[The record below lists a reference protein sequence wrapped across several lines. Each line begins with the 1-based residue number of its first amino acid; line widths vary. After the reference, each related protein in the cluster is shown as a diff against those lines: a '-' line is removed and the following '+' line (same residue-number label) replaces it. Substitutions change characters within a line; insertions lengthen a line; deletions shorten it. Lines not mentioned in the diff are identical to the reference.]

1 MSSNQLRLRGQ
12 YPSSRMRSATTGAN
26 RTQHSPPSS
35 HTSFIPGSSVPYV
48 APRVHQLTRRPALEG
63 FDNDI
68 RSARISRGF
77 ADAGANEFL
86 ATSNM
91 VPSHRDSLELIRVS
105 SNRSDLRQQETYQE
119 QLRNPSPAPAP
130 YGDGTH
136 TLPERAAAM
145 PRLQHA
151 PHQPQPR
158 VALRDLLHGRGDEDT
173 TVVPPLPRTQGVG
186 GDAPARGR
194 TRKRLIDFLQPTV
207 QEADQAPAQASKQT
221 GYSTEYSCRQS
232 PAREKEH
239 AASYSRREPLVRQQA
254 DQAMAQSSQQPG
266 HSTEYPHRRSPVHKA
281 TKYAAGYPHGEPIV
295 RQQADTAG
303 YIRYESPLRQP
314 AKNTTGHLR
323 RLSPVHKQE
332 DITEYP
338 RRRSPGR
345 QPNSYATGHL
355 RGESPVLQRGYTP
368 GYSRPHQPMEHTAA
382 NPHPDSRMT
391 TMTNFIEQSGAPPSQ
406 KPSLPARSKAKSK
419 TRPPNIDVVAAE
431 RYAKLMDRK
440 REIQWEHIPRSPEE
454 ARLLSA
460 VMGDDNS
467 SVYSS
472 DLSTTFPD
480 SAMISPLHIPTIA
493 SIQRQ
498 RDDAGMQRERDDILE
513 DYSRWQQSQNGPN
526 GSKAGAGGPAR
537 SQSKSEPPHPPPQ
550 QEDAKADPP
559 MLNEPQEASETQGIP
574 KAPTINEIQAAR
586 ETEPY
591 TPLTPW
597 LEREGH
603 VRKGTKT
610 MVGDNG
616 WLENAAI
623 EGQKKST
630 PKKPGFIDSMKK
642 WGRDFIERTEDFMST
657 GSRPTNNPRHVVQ
670 KARISLDPRAQSLL
684 YCELE
689 FEIRLALDTYI
700 KAQLNM
706 GRLNAAKLKRIADW
720 WESKGRPRVTGFLYD
735 LETQIDLVMAHA
747 PDDFRFYGTPAAK
760 GDAHVM
766 GLLGAVKSD
775 ARTIRLRTCCLPD
788 AIIIKHIIDIQ
799 RMMGLIDASADNHI
813 QIAKCLKFFKDF
825 VEKARA
831 AEEQRQAAAAVVPH
845 EFDFGGDADDY
856 RRSCPEGQAEFFDP
870 NQNSGPNET
879 PDQTQAQG
887 QTQNGNQNQQEF
899 FDQSETHGQTRI
911 NDQARTQNQNQGQAR
926 ALNQNGHHNRGQSQG
941 QGVNN
946 RHRGQGQAQFQQ
958 HQARVASRDVSKGA
972 AEAERGS
979 ESRSSNPSE
988 SERRRFSGPILQPTV
1003 FKLEPGKWPY
1013 ERR

>member
-1 MSSNQLRLRGQ
+1 MSSNQVRLRGQ

-26 RTQHSPPSS
+26 RTQHSPSSS
-35 HTSFIPGSSVPYV
+35 HTGFIPGSSVPYV
-48 APRVHQLTRRPALEG
+48 APRVHQLTRRPALDG

-86 ATSNM
+86 ATANM
-91 VPSHRDSLELIRVS
+91 VPSHRDSLELMRAS
-105 SNRSDLRQQETYQE
+105 SSRSDLRQQETYQE
-119 QLRNPSPAPAP
+119 RLRNPSPAPAP
-130 YGDGTH
+130 YGDGTY

-145 PRLQHA
+145 PRHHHA
-151 PHQPQPR
+151 PHQPQPS
-158 VALRDLLHGRGDEDT
+158 VAIRDLLHGRGDEDT
-173 TVVPPLPRTQGVG
+173 NVVPPLPRTQGVG
-186 GDAPARGR
+186 EAAPERGR

-221 GYSTEYSCRQS
+221 GYSTEYSRRQS
-232 PAREKEH
+232 PIREKEF
-239 AASYSRREPLVRQQA
+239 AASYSHREPLVRQQA
-254 DQAMAQSSQQPG
+254 DQATAPSSQQPG
-266 HSTEYPHRRSPVHKA
+266 HSTEHPHRRSPVRQEN
-281 TKYAAGYPHGEPIV
+281 KYAAAYSHGEPIV
-295 RQQADTAG
+295 RQQADAAG
-303 YIRYESPLRQP
+303 YLRF
-314 AKNTTGHLR
+314 
-323 RLSPVHKQE
+323 HKQGGV
-332 DITEYP
+332 TEYP

-345 QPNSYATGHL
+345 QPNGYATGHL
-355 RGESPVLQRGYTP
+355 RRESPVRQRGYAP
-368 GYSRPHQPMEHTAA
+368 GYSRPRQPMERTAG
-382 NPHPDSRMT
+382 NPHHDSHMT
-391 TMTNFIEQSGAPPSQ
+391 TMTNFIGLSGAPSSQ
-406 KPSLPARSKAKSK
+406 KPSLPARSNAKGK

-493 SIQRQ
+493 SMWRQ

-526 GSKAGAGGPAR
+526 GSQAGAGGPAR
-537 SQSKSEPPHPPPQ
+537 SQSKFEPPHPPQ
-550 QEDAKADPP
+550 QENAKADPP
-559 MLNEPQEASETQGIP
+559 MPNEPQEASETQGIP
-574 KAPTINEIQAAR
+574 KAPAINEIQAAR

-603 VRKGTKT
+603 ARKGTKT

-623 EGQKKST
+623 EGQKKPT
-630 PKKPGFIDSMKK
+630 PKKPRFIDSMKK
-642 WGRDFIERTEDFMST
+642 WGRDFIEKTEDFMST

-700 KAQLNM
+700 KSQLNM

-735 LETQIDLVMAHA
+735 LETQIDLVMAHS
-747 PDDFRFYGTPAAK
+747 PDDFRFYGTLAAN

-788 AIIIKHIIDIQ
+788 AIIIKHIVDIQ
-799 RMMGLIDASADNHI
+799 RMMGLIDANADNHI

-825 VEKARA
+825 VEKAKA

-870 NQNSGPNET
+870 NQNSDPNEI
-879 PDQTQAQG
+879 PDQAQIQDQTQ
-887 QTQNGNQNQQEF
+887 NRNQDQQEF
-899 FDQSETHGQTRI
+899 SDQSEAHGQTRT
-911 NDQARTQNQNQGQAR
+911 NDQAPTQNQIQGQAQ
-926 ALNQNGHHNRGQSQG
+926 ASNQNVHHNRGQGQG
-941 QGVNN
+941 QSVNN

-958 HQARVASRDVSKGA
+958 HQPRVASRDVSKGA
-972 AEAERGS
+972 AEAEHLS

-988 SERRRFSGPILQPTV
+988 SERRRFSGAVLQPAV
-1003 FKLEPGKWPY
+1003 FKLELGKWPY